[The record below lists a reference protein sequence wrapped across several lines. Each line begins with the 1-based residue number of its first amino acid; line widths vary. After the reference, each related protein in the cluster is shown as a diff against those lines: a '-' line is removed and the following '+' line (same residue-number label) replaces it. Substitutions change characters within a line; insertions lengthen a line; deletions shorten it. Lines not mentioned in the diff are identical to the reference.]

1 MLVTPSAAPVSEPAR
16 LTPEAS
22 NTSASDVS
30 IPELDGLR
38 GIACLTVVLGHFDAV
53 TSRVSFFPAWQAV
66 VTTLN
71 ASMGVIC
78 FFTLSGFLLTYLA
91 AIEFR
96 RTGRFDVRAFYVR
109 RAFRIWPLHF
119 TVLATVMLLV
129 APFGPLAIE
138 SRAYQWCLEHL
149 WMYVLFLNNWSLA
162 FYGVGGHVDLSPPML
177 NISWSIAIE
186 EQIYLVF
193 PLVMLGI
200 LGAARRRQVTVI
212 ALVIGVALAY
222 RLIALLWWG
231 PLQPGRAGTIY
242 LGTLTY
248 LDVVL
253 AGGLAGW
260 LCATRR
266 LGGLAS
272 QTEQRRPLPIWVGVV
287 ILVGLI
293 AVSLAWRYIE
303 RYGSTPLDVVVYP
316 LMGAVFG
323 GGMLWIADRPGS
335 WVARALR
342 WPPLRVLG
350 TLSFGIYLWH
360 FTARTI
366 TYQTFEWLRFRPRGQ
381 EQIDLLAACTFLTY
395 LALSVL
401 LATLSYTL
409 VERRFLALR
418 VRLSQRRAS
427 RQGGR
432 PRPEPTPHRRAA
444 PAPRFVP
451 VTAACLAVATLG
463 LGLAH
468 LLVRR

>member
-1 MLVTPSAAPVSEPAR
+1 M
-16 LTPEAS
+16 
-22 NTSASDVS
+22 
-30 IPELDGLR
+30 
-38 GIACLTVVLGHFDAV
+38 
-53 TSRVSFFPAWQAV
+53 
-66 VTTLN
+66 
-71 ASMGVIC
+71 
-78 FFTLSGFLLTYLA
+78 LLT
-91 AIEFR
+91 
-96 RTGRFDVRAFYVR
+96 
-109 RAFRIWPLHF
+109 
-119 TVLATVMLLV
+119 
-129 APFGPLAIE
+129 APFAPLAIDG
-138 SRAYQWCLEHL
+138 RAYQWCLDHL
-149 WMYVLFLNNWSLA
+149 WMYGLFLNNWSLA

-200 LGAARRRQVTVI
+200 LGAARRRQVAVI
-212 ALVIGVALAY
+212 ALVIGIAVAY
-222 RLIALLWWG
+222 RLVALLWWG
-231 PLQPGRAGTIY
+231 PLQPSRAGTIY
-242 LGTLTY
+242 LGTPTY

-266 LGGLAS
+266 LAGPDGPAGK
-272 QTEQRRPLPIWVGVV
+272 RRPLPIWLGVV
-287 ILVGLI
+287 ILVGLV

-323 GGMLWIADRPGS
+323 GGMLWIAERPGS

-366 TYQTFEWLRFRPRGQ
+366 TYHAFELLRFRPRGQ

-401 LATLSYTL
+401 LATLSYAL

-418 VRLSQRRAS
+418 GRLSQRGTLG
-427 RQGGR
+427 QGSR

-444 PAPRFVP
+444 PGPRFVP

-463 LGLAH
+463 LGLAQ